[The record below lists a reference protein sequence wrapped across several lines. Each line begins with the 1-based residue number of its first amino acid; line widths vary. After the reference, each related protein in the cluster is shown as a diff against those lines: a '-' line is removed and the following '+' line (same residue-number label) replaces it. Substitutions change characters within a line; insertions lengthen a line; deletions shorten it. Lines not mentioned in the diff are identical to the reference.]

1 MTNGGRPGKRVASTL
16 AKQDDA
22 VGVGAE
28 AVVLDAPDV
37 GGLGEA
43 LR

>member
-1 MTNGGRPGKRVASTL
+1 MPSCFAEKY
-16 AKQDDA
+16 DA

-37 GGLGEA
+37 GGLGEV

>member
-1 MTNGGRPGKRVASTL
+1 MTGLLVL
-16 AKQDDA
+16 AEEHDA

>member
-1 MTNGGRPGKRVASTL
+1 MTGPLGIAEEHDS
-16 AKQDDA
+16 
-22 VGVGAE
+22 VGVGPE

-37 GGLGEA
+37 GGLGEV